1 VSEFTREG
9 LAERAGVALAY
20 VDRLIELGIVIPTE
34 TGSMFSE
41 GDMRRVRLVHGLE
54 QGGLPIEGMSAA
66 VRNGDLSFAFLDL
79 PSWSWYG
86 GFIGTTYREL
96 AAQTGLT
103 LELLQAIREA
113 MGFARPEP
121 DDLVP
126 EEVLDPIPVLK
137 TVVQAGVDL
146 APIERLF
153 RV

>member
-1 VSEFTREG
+1 MSEFTREG